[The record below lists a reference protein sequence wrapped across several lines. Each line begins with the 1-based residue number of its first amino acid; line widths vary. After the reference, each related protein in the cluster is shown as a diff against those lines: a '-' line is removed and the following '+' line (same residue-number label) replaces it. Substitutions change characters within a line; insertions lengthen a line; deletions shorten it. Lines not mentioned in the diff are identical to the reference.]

1 MMFERIAPQLR
12 GLTVDELLAEID
24 AGRALILN
32 GAVVPIIA
40 GGSIVTADLVAYAS
54 ANMPSD
60 DVSTSGGAIDT
71 LRRCDFT
78 QMAANDTVR
87 FKSSSASD
95 TTQTGTIT
103 GRKADGTIAT
113 ETLTINGT
121 TNVTFANTYERIL
134 KFELSAT
141 CLGTVTVERTTG
153 PTTIRTVPIGE
164 RGFMAIFR
172 QLSSDPSTTKTFYC
186 KFFWKNTNGSLA
198 LTSASVAENADPSGD
213 VTHALDAAL
222 DATTSVAARTT
233 TPGFTFDNTAK
244 NVPNGQNLSSGS
256 GIGVWLLLT
265 LAAGAA
271 ALKTTYTSE
280 LDGQTT

>member
-1 MMFERIAPQLR
+1 M
-12 GLTVDELLAEID
+12 
-24 AGRALILN
+24 
-32 GAVVPIIA
+32 
-40 GGSIVTADLVAYAS
+40 SIVASDLVAFAS

-60 DVSTSGGAIDT
+60 DASTVGGAIDL
-71 LRRCDFT
+71 LRRIDFT

-87 FKSSSASD
+87 FKSSSAGD

-103 GRKADGTIAT
+103 GRKADGSVAS

-141 CLGTVTVERTTG
+141 CAGTVTVERTTG
-153 PTTIRTVPIGE
+153 STLIRTVPIGE

-172 QLSSDPSTTKTFYC
+172 QLASDPSTTKTYYG

-198 LTSASVAENADPSGD
+198 LTSSQVVENADPSGKI
-213 VTHALDAAL
+213 THALDTAL
-222 DATTSVAARTT
+222 DASTSAATRL
-233 TPGFTFDNTAK
+233 TAPTGPSGYASSAA
-244 NVPNGQNLSSGS
+244 NVPNSQNLSSGS
-256 GIGVWLLLT
+256 AIGAWLKLDLS
-265 LAAGAA
+265 AGDA

-280 LDGQTT
+280 IDGQTT